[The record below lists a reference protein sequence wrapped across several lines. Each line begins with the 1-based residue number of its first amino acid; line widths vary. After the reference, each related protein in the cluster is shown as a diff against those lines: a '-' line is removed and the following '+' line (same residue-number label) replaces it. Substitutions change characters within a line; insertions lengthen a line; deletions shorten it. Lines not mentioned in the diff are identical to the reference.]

1 MLIHDLTAILSA
13 FLASLVEV
21 VEAFTIVLAV
31 GVTSGWRPA
40 LLGTG
45 AGLAALVLLVAV
57 LGPLLNAVPL
67 EAMQGVIGLL
77 LLLFGMRWLRKAVL
91 RAAGRIPLHDEE
103 AAFDQERKLLRGR
116 PEFAAGTVAFQ
127 GVLLE
132 GVEVVFIVI
141 AVGTGRGLLGAASL
155 GAAAAAV
162 LVLATGFLLHR
173 PLSLVPENT
182 LKFLV
187 GVMLSAFGTFW
198 LGESVGAAWPG
209 ADFSLLPMA
218 LGFLFAA
225 IIGVRIAEARI

>member
-1 MLIHDLTAILSA
+1 MLTHALPAILSA

-21 VEAFTIVLAV
+21 VEAFTVVLAV
-31 GVTSGWRPA
+31 GVTTGWRPA

-45 AGLAALVLLVAV
+45 AGLAVLVVLIAV

-67 EAMQGVIGLL
+67 SALQGVIGLL

-103 AAFDQERKLLRGR
+103 AEFAKERRLLTGR
-116 PEFAAGTVAFQ
+116 PAFAAGSTAFQ
-127 GVLLE
+127 AVLLE
-132 GVEVVFIVI
+132 GVEVVFIVV
-141 AVGTGRGLLGAASL
+141 AVGAGRGLLGAASL

-162 LVLATGFLLHR
+162 LVVAAGMVLHR

-182 LKFLV
+182 LKFIV

-198 LGESVGAAWPG
+198 IGESVGAAWPG
-209 ADFSLLPMA
+209 ADFALLPMA
-218 LGFLFAA
+218 LGFLLVA
-225 IIGVRIAEARI
+225 IVAVRIAEIRT

>member
-1 MLIHDLTAILSA
+1 MIHDLTAILSA

-21 VEAFTIVLAV
+21 VEAFTVVLAV

-45 AGLAALVLLVAV
+45 AGLAALALLVAV

-67 EAMQGVIGLL
+67 EAMQGTIGLL

-91 RAAGRIPLHDEE
+91 RAAGRIPLHDED
-103 AAFDQERKLLRGR
+103 AAFDKERRLLRGR
-116 PEFAAGTVAFQ
+116 PELAAGTVAFQ

-141 AVGTGRGLLGAASL
+141 AVGAGRGLLGAASL

-162 LVLATGFLLHR
+162 LVLAAGLLLRR

-209 ADFSLLPMA
+209 ADFSLLPLA